1 MLKAKCIISLCRRD
15 HGIEKYER
23 YRIGQLPVYR
33 FGAVD
38 QEQKHIGRHDKAW
51 GFQLR
56 INRTI
61 SKAVTQCGCIRVN
74 AKKQEYPEDVEFDN
88 INGVLDSHVEGHL
101 CSSCRD
107 LLEKDI
113 GRHLF
118 YLTSICNTLDLN
130 LYDIIIKELDR
141 LQMLGRYSLR

>member
-1 MLKAKCIISLCRRD
+1 MDLKNIKDTALDS
-15 HGIEKYER
+15 
-23 YRIGQLPVYR
+23 
-33 FGAVD
+33 
-38 QEQKHIGRHDKAW
+38 
-51 GFQLR
+51 FQYTVSELLIRNKSILDEMTKLADSNAR

-74 AKKQEYPEDVEFDN
+74 AKKQEYPEDMELED
-88 INGVLDSHVEGHL
+88 IGRLLDSHVEGQL

-130 LYDIIIKELDR
+130 LYDIIIKELER
-141 LQMLGRYSLR
+141 LQLLGRYSLR

>member
-1 MLKAKCIISLCRRD
+1 MSNMKDTALDS
-15 HGIEKYER
+15 
-23 YRIGQLPVYR
+23 
-33 FGAVD
+33 
-38 QEQKHIGRHDKAW
+38 
-51 GFQLR
+51 FQYTVSELLIRNKSILDGMTKLEDSDSR

-61 SKAVTQCGCIRVN
+61 SKAVTQCGCIMID
-74 AKKQEYPEDVEFDN
+74 AKKQEYPESMEFDN
-88 INGVLDSHVEGHL
+88 IKGAMSSHIKGKL

-130 LYDIIIKELDR
+130 LYDIIIKELER
-141 LQMLGRYSLR
+141 LRLLGKYSLR

>member
-1 MLKAKCIISLCRRD
+1 MGLKSMKDTALDS
-15 HGIEKYER
+15 
-23 YRIGQLPVYR
+23 
-33 FGAVD
+33 
-38 QEQKHIGRHDKAW
+38 
-51 GFQLR
+51 FQYTVSELLIRNKSILDGMTKLGDSNSR

-61 SKAVTQCGCIRVN
+61 SKAVTQCGCIKVS
-74 AKKQEYPEDVEFDN
+74 AKKQEYPEDMEFDN

-107 LLEKDI
+107 LLEKDV